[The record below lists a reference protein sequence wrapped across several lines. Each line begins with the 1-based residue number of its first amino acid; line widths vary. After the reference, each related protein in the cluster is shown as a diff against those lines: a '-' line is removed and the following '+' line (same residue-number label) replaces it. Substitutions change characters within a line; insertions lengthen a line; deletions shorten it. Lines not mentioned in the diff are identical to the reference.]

1 MTARAYQAAR
11 LRHGGVNIMK
21 KLLSLATVALVALSM
36 GVSAKASPDTRAA
49 LERRVAWDQQHIRQ
63 LQHRRA
69 YLHRYIRHLRAEMNA
84 PAPVTTSTS
93 TSSSSTSST
102 STTSTTSS
110 GGWADELA
118 AVGFPESAIPQ
129 MLYYIS
135 RESGGDPSA
144 LNPTSNACG
153 LTQIWPYVPGC
164 LDPMTNLRLAFQKY
178 QASGFQPWGG

>member
-1 MTARAYQAAR
+1 
-11 LRHGGVNIMK
+11 MK
-21 KLLSLATVALVALSM
+21 KLLSLATVALVALAM

-49 LERRVAWDQQHIRQ
+49 LERRVTWDQQHIRQ

-84 PAPVTTSTS
+84 PAPVISTS

-118 AVGFPESAIPQ
+118 AVGFPQSAIPQ

-135 RESGGDPSA
+135 RESGGNPSA
-144 LNPTSNACG
+144 VNPTSGACG
-153 LTQIWPYVPGC
+153 LTQLYPCPSGG
-164 LDPMTNLRLAFQKY
+164 LDPMTNLRLAFEKY
-178 QASGFQPWGG
+178 QASGFSPWGG